1 MPNICPDLDKAIGT
15 LGQLTDPD
23 IMKEMSGSGH
33 PLPAS
38 RPPVSCFPLPAK
50 EKRWAL
56 RGGPTFLAL
65 ATLLKRRFLL
75 SRRPPRAQPI
85 SRVRAELCRERN
97 SLQISYLEECLR
109 CRRG

>member
-1 MPNICPDLDKAIGT
+1 MPNICPDLDKGNRDLGT
-15 LGQLTDPD
+15 AYR
-23 IMKEMSGSGH
+23 SGH
-33 PLPAS
+33 YES
-38 RPPVSCFPLPAK
+38 NVRIRTPPFPLPLPPSRFRQ

-75 SRRPPRAQPI
+75 SRRPPRARPI